1 MTDEQ
6 RDLDN
11 LLKHPGWLL
20 ITEHGQSEVDGRVQT
35 AMRNAAGER
44 DDVQALNLLRQCIAA
59 KDALEAFIAWPA
71 SRLKVLQQ
79 AAANTV
85 TSGQLSRRGDL

>member
-11 LLKHPGWLL
+11 LTKHPGWLL
-20 ITEHGQSEVDGRVQT
+20 LVNHGKTEVEGRVTQ

-59 KDALEAFIAWPA
+59 KDALETFIAWPET
-71 SRLKVLQQ
+71 RLRVLKN
-79 AAANTV
+79 AETATNTAP
-85 TSGQLSRRGDL
+85 QLSRRGNL